1 MGLIHAFPEKKKSLL
16 ESDYDQE
23 TARLECESWK
33 GLVIPDLAKFPSHP
47 SNEQLQFP
55 AYVSGITTA

>member
-1 MGLIHAFPEKKKSLL
+1 MPFMKKVFT

-33 GLVIPDLAKFPSHP
+33 GLVIPDLAKFSSPP
-47 SNEQLQFP
+47 SNEQL
-55 AYVSGITTA
+55 

>member
-1 MGLIHAFPEKKKSLL
+1 MPFIKMSLL

-33 GLVIPDLAKFPSHP
+33 GLVIPDLAKFPSPP
-47 SNEQLQFP
+47 SNEQL
-55 AYVSGITTA
+55 